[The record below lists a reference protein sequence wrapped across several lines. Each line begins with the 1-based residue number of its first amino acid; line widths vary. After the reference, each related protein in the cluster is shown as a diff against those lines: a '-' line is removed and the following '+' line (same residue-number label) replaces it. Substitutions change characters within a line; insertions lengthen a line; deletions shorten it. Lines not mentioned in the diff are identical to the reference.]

1 MVEIMIRVVVIRM
14 VAMMTL
20 LKHWNYFDG
29 GELVTVMMAL
39 QNLEAD
45 SE

>member
-1 MVEIMIRVVVIRM
+1 MVEIIIRM
-14 VAMMTL
+14 VVMLLVMMTL

-29 GELVTVMMAL
+29 GELVMVMMAL
-39 QNLEAD
+39 KNLEAD